1 MGDADV
7 ENESSKQCTRGGA
20 WNAGEALAVHL
31 VMIEGMQNWDVPEL
45 GGCNHFRVTQLALVS
60 LEQRPD
66 ILTDP
71 NDRIVPNGLLG
82 LSLQIPLHALRN
94 FLGYAGF

>member
-1 MGDADV
+1 MGDAEV
-7 ENESSKQCTRGGA
+7 EMNLVNNVLAAVHGTR
-20 WNAGEALAVHL
+20 EALTVHL

-60 LEQRPD
+60 LEQRLD

-82 LSLQIPLHALRN
+82 LS
-94 FLGYAGF
+94 F